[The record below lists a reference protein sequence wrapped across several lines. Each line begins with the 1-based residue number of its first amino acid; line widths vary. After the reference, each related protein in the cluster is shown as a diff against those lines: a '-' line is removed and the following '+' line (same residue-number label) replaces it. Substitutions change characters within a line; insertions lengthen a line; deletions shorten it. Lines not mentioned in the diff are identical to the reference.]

1 VTFGVLFAR
10 NGKSFLDAIPSRHDV
25 TIYRQNWQAGK
36 LVGQPVALKLP
47 FAFPLISAGN
57 AYDFSRSFYG
67 CLCAT
72 GRSRGLI
79 SSEPKIMSGKT
90 HSEERT
96 GHRNCG
102 VSGIAGS
109 W

>member
-57 AYDFSRSFYG
+57 AYDFSRDLSTVGYARPG
-67 CLCAT
+67 AHADLYLP
-72 GRSRGLI
+72 SQ
-79 SSEPKIMSGKT
+79 K
-90 HSEERT
+90 
-96 GHRNCG
+96 
-102 VSGIAGS
+102 
-109 W
+109 